1 MVVEQL
7 SRQNLT
13 KPSLSSHS
21 LGLSI
26 GPRLGSTEKEEFV
39 CRDSNAN

>member
-1 MVVEQL
+1 MVEEQL
-7 SRQNLT
+7 SSLNPT

-21 LGLSI
+21 LGLSV
-26 GPRLGSTEKEEFV
+26 GPRLGSTAKEEFV